1 MSYLLVYLFVTA
13 ITLLAFNRRVSLI
26 LSGIFIFFAITV
38 TSWLAIEVL
47 VSGVMPDFGLQDSI
61 TCDRLSALFI
71 LIINFTVATGFI
83 YSTGYLKPYVQSKPA
98 AWLRL
103 HYVALTWLQIS
114 MVAVV
119 LFRDGFSFLIAW
131 ELMTLSS
138 FVLVIFD
145 YDIKGTMAAGI
156 NYLVQ
161 MHIGMLFI
169 LVALI
174 ISSKVSG
181 SVSFDSLTAYFRL
194 FPNWPVFLLFFIG
207 FGLKAGFILLHT
219 WLPEAHPAAPSHVSG
234 IMSGVMIKLGI
245 YGILR
250 VSMYLQSDMYYIG
263 IALIMYSAGTGL
275 FGVMMAIF
283 QHDIKK
289 LLAYHSIE
297 NIGIIGIGIG
307 LGIFGNATGN
317 NLIALAGY
325 TGAILHTLNHSLF
338 KSLLFYSAGSVIQ
351 QLHTRDIERMG
362 GVMKFM
368 PYTAL
373 SFLIGSIAISGLP
386 PFNGFVSEYLVYFSL
401 FTGIGS
407 LEFYPLLIF
416 TVAMVSLVLIGG
428 LAIFCFTK
436 VFSIMFLG
444 QPRTKLPDYTS
455 EASRVMLSANI
466 LPVILIVFIGVVPAL
481 TVGPLTGIASDL
493 FARVGLFDPEPIMT
507 PLKYLSLAAAIMLGA
522 GLTVWL
528 LRKLFEIRR
537 KPVQGPTW
545 GCGYTAVNSRQ
556 QYTATSF
563 TQEYAGLIRPVI
575 KNGASNITY
584 KPEEIF
590 PEERDFHTSSSDF
603 FRSKIILRPANYIV
617 NLLRRAA
624 VMQTGNLQHYV
635 LYALI
640 FMVLIFLLTV
650 LNII

>member
-13 ITLLAFNRRVSLI
+13 IVLLIFNRRVSLF
-26 LSGIFIFFAITV
+26 LTGIFIFSAILA
-38 TSWLAIEVL
+38 TSWLAGEVL
-47 VSGVMPDFGLQDSI
+47 FRGIVPDIGLPGEI
-61 TCDRLSALFI
+61 VCDRLSAVFI
-71 LIINFTVATGFI
+71 LIINFTVATGFL
-83 YSTGYLKPYVQSKPA
+83 YSIGYLKPYFQSKPA
-98 AWLRL
+98 SWIRL
-103 HYVALTWLQIS
+103 HYLALVWLQIS
-114 MVAVV
+114 MVSVV
-119 LFRDGFSFLIAW
+119 LFRDGFYFLIAW

-145 YDIKGTMAAGI
+145 FDAKGTMAAGI

-169 LVALI
+169 LFALI
-174 ISSKVSG
+174 TSSKGSG
-181 SVSFDSLTAYFRL
+181 SISFDSLAVYFRQN
-194 FPNWPVFLLFFIG
+194 PNWPVFLLFFIG

-245 YGILR
+245 YGIMR
-250 VSMYLQSDMYYIG
+250 VSMYLQADMYYIG
-263 IALIMYSAGTGL
+263 IVLILYSAATGL

-317 NLIALAGY
+317 TLIAVAGY

-351 QLHTRDIERMG
+351 QQHTRDIERMG
-362 GVMKFM
+362 GVMKYM

-373 SFLIGSIAISGLP
+373 AFLIGSVAISGLP

-407 LEFYPLLIF
+407 MEFYPLLIF
-416 TVAMVSLVLIGG
+416 LSAMVSLVLIGG

-436 VFSIMFLG
+436 VFGIMFLG
-444 QPRTKLPDYTS
+444 QPRAKMPEHPS
-455 EASRVMLSANI
+455 EASGVMLIAKL
-466 LPVILIVFIGVVPAL
+466 LPIILIVFIGAIPVL
-481 TVGPLTGIASDL
+481 TVGPLANIASEL
-493 FARVGLFDPEPIMT
+493 FTAAGAVDPEPFMT
-507 PLKYLSLAAAIMLGA
+507 PLKYLSLAAAIMA
-522 GLTVWL
+522 GVGLAVWL
-528 LRKLFEIRR
+528 IRKVFEISR

-563 TQEYAGLIRPVI
+563 IQEYAGLIRPLI
-575 KNGASNITY
+575 KNGASNISY
-584 KPEEIF
+584 KEEEIF
-590 PEERDFHTSSSDF
+590 PEKRDFHTSSSDF
-603 FRSKIILRPANYIV
+603 FRSKVIMRPANYIV
-617 NLLRRAA
+617 NVFRKAA
-624 VMQTGNLQHYV
+624 VMQTGKLQHYV
-635 LYALI
+635 LYALM
-640 FMVLIFLLTV
+640 FMVLIFILTI
-650 LNII
+650 LKII